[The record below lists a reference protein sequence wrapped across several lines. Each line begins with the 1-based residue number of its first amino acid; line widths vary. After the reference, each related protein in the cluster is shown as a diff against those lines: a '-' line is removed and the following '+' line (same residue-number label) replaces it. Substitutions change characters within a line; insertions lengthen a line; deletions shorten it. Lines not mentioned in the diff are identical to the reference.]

1 MKLCGSFIL
10 ESWLHAL
17 AVGAMV
23 DKKRESKVTLL
34 NYSEYI
40 RNQRML
46 DDYIRTSLWDEQ
58 MNRKREFWL
67 WERRQCTP
75 DPCCKGKTK

>member
-10 ESWLHAL
+10 ESQLHVL

-23 DKKRESKVTLL
+23 NKKCESKGTLL
-34 NYSEYI
+34 DYSEYI

-67 WERRQCTP
+67 WERRQCSLHP
-75 DPCCKGKTK
+75 FCNGKTQ